1 MSINSDEIC
10 LAYLYCEYWQSKM
23 KVIACLIVAL
33 FCLAAANAKH
43 VKVVGEIENHKFID
57 RQWVYAP
64 AERSDYLYKG
74 FTFPE
79 VG

>member
-1 MSINSDEIC
+1 
-10 LAYLYCEYWQSKM
+10 M
-23 KVIACLIVAL
+23 KVCLIFAL
-33 FCLAAANAKH
+33 FCLAVVANARH

-57 RQWVYAP
+57 RQWVYAE
-64 AERSDYLYKG
+64 AERHDDLYKS